1 VSEGADGVLRPAPPA
16 KAVEGLVETEIRRL
30 RDGLEGQ
37 VVAKGIVDSLIAE
50 LSSRAADAADAG
62 DAIQHLEGMEAV
74 RAAIDEL
81 TFFTWAESL
90 TTNPTGVMSA
100 ENIAHARPLD
110 ERILRRGVSMRTL
123 VGAAALHDPTTMSYA
138 RELIDKGAQIRISY
152 APLERLIICDRS
164 AALTPLDPAHTAK
177 GAVLIRESG
186 LVSALIALF
195 ERMWS
200 GAQELPPAKDSESDG
215 TETLSRLERKVLKS
229 LYTVDKDESGAR
241 ELGISVRT
249 YRKHV
254 ATLVRRLDATNRVQA
269 ALLARERG
277 WL

>member
-1 VSEGADGVLRPAPPA
+1 
-16 KAVEGLVETEIRRL
+16 
-30 RDGLEGQ
+30 
-37 VVAKGIVDSLIAE
+37 
-50 LSSRAADAADAG
+50 
-62 DAIQHLEGMEAV
+62 
-74 RAAIDEL
+74 
-81 TFFTWAESL
+81 
-90 TTNPTGVMSA
+90 
-100 ENIAHARPLD
+100 
-110 ERILRRGVSMRTL
+110 MRTL
-123 VGAAALHDPTTMSYA
+123 IGAAALDDPTTMDYA
-138 RELIDKGAQIRISY
+138 RELIGRGAQIRISY

-164 AALTPLDPAHTAK
+164 AALTPLDPARTAK

-186 LVSALIALF
+186 LVAALVALF

-200 GAQELPPAKDSESDG
+200 AAQELPPAEDAESQG
-215 TETLSRLERKVLKS
+215 TEPLSRLERKVLKS

-254 ATLVRRLDATNRVQA
+254 ANLMRRLGATNRIQA